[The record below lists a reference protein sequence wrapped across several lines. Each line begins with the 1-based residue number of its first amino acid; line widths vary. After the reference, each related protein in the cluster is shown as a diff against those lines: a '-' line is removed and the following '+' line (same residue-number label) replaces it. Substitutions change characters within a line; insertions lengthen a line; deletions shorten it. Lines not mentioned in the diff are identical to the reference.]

1 MDSTPPSGSSDL
13 SPAPASTP
21 PAAPQDGSTRA
32 PFHAPPKVRAALD
45 HPIRTPF
52 VAALAVMAAIVLG
65 LAIGSLAT
73 IIVSV
78 VLAMFV
84 ALGLNPVVLALQRS
98 GRKRSTAIAIVLAA
112 FMVLVAIGVVFVLPA
127 VITEFAEFADALPSS
142 LDELTQ
148 TSWFLALDPAVA
160 DAVVAGLAEVSA
172 FFAQPGSL
180 LLVFGG
186 ALALGV
192 GVIEAISAGVI
203 VVVLTIYFLGSLD
216 MMKNTLYRLTAAHSR
231 STVETLTERTTDS
244 VGAYVLG
251 EVILAGCNAAVVVV
265 LYLVLGL
272 PYAALMGVV
281 AFVVTLVPLI
291 GSVVFLVIGSL
302 VALLSDP
309 TSALIFA
316 ALYLVYMQVEAY
328 VVTPRVMSRAAEI
341 PGVLVILGA
350 LIGGTLMGFLGAL
363 VAIPVT
369 AAILLIIKHV
379 AMPLQDSKTLPDN

>member
-1 MDSTPPSGSSDL
+1 
-13 SPAPASTP
+13 
-21 PAAPQDGSTRA
+21 
-32 PFHAPPKVRAALD
+32 
-45 HPIRTPF
+45 
-52 VAALAVMAAIVLG
+52 
-65 LAIGSLAT
+65 
-73 IIVSV
+73 
-78 VLAMFV
+78 MFV

-112 FMVLVAIGVVFVLPA
+112 FLVVVAVGVVFLLPA
-127 VITEFAEFADALPSS
+127 VIREFAEFAERLPSS
-142 LDELTQ
+142 LEELTQ

-160 DAVVAGLAEVSA
+160 GAVTAGLDEIAG

-186 ALALGV
+186 VLAFGV

-203 VVVLTIYFLGSLD
+203 VVVLSVYFLGSLD
-216 MMKNTLYRLTAAHSR
+216 MMKSTLYRLTAAHSR
-231 STVETLTERTTDS
+231 ATVETLTERTTDS

-251 EVILAGCNAAVVVV
+251 EVILAACNAAVVVL

-291 GSVVFLVIGSL
+291 GSVVFLFIGSL
-302 VALLSDP
+302 VALLVDP

-316 ALYLVYMQVEAY
+316 ALYLVYMQIEAY
-328 VVTPRVMSRAAEI
+328 IVTPRVMSRAAEI

-369 AAILLIIKHV
+369 AAILLVIKHV
-379 AMPLQDSKTLPDN
+379 AMPLQDSKTLPDS